1 MVAEEKGRAGLFQ
14 DAQITSSRSFVF
26 ILRQGGLCLFFVCG
40 HLFIGGS
47 DRPEVACLEMGRF
60 HSVITA
66 DSLSYNVTCF
76 PFWIR
81 YPSCHV
87 IFVLWFCNEQI

>member
-1 MVAEEKGRAGLFQ
+1 MVCVCSTE
-14 DAQITSSRSFVF
+14 RS
-26 ILRQGGLCLFFVCG
+26 G

-60 HSVITA
+60 YSVITA

-81 YPSCHV
+81 YPSHHV
-87 IFVLWFCNEQI
+87 ILFSGFVMSKSRTFESPESQRSGLEL

>member
-1 MVAEEKGRAGLFQ
+1 MVCVCSTE
-14 DAQITSSRSFVF
+14 RS
-26 ILRQGGLCLFFVCG
+26 G

-66 DSLSYNVTCF
+66 DSLSYNVTF
-76 PFWIR
+76 PFLDQISLL
-81 YPSCHV
+81 SCH
-87 IFVLWFCNEQI
+87 FVLWFCNEQIWNI